1 MSTALYRR
9 YRPESFADVI
19 GQEHVT
25 EPLMAALSKNRV
37 NHAYL
42 FSGPRGCGKT
52 TSARI
57 LARCLNCAQGPTP
70 TPCGTCDSCVELAR
84 NGAGSLDVIEI
95 DAASHGGVD
104 DARDLR
110 ERATFAPVRDRYKIF
125 IIDEAHMVTSA
136 GFNALLK
143 IVEEPPEHIKFIFAT
158 TEPDKV
164 IGTIRSRTHHYPF
177 RLVPPEPLLAYL
189 EKLCVQEGVPV
200 APGVLSLVIR
210 AGGGSVR
217 DSLSVLDQLMAGAG
231 ESGLDYELAV
241 NLLGYTHVALLDDV
255 VDAFAAGDAA
265 TVFSAVDRVIQTGQ
279 DPRRFV
285 EDLLERFRDLIVVNA
300 MPDAAAA
307 VLRGVPEDQIN
318 RMRTQA
324 AQFGGAE
331 LSRAADITNTALT
344 EMTGATSPRLHLE
357 LLCARILLPAAD
369 QSERGT
375 AARVDRIERRLSYA
389 GDAAPASAGLA
400 PQRAAQGVEQASAP
414 AAAPQ
419 QVSQH
424 PAAPPAAAPV
434 PEPAAASG
442 TSSTAASPSNGAA
455 DWGGTWAT
463 PAASSTPASPGTR
476 PADAG
481 TGPAP
486 SPAVPSRTWD
496 DVSREA
502 ASQQTA
508 GQSQQGNAPQGS
520 RNQAPHPTQGDPSRQ
535 DPGQRPDS
543 GPAARP
549 QGQSAPQGQPAQR
562 TGPSQA
568 PAGTAPSAA
577 APSAPAAPSDPAQGA
592 PNGTSAGTS
601 PAPSA
606 AGPGQVEM
614 IRRAWPEI
622 MDALTSIRR
631 ATWLNVSKNASPRS
645 FDGRVL
651 ELAFS
656 NPGAATNFNRPDHLE
671 NLRKAIHQ
679 VLGVDCQ
686 INAVHDSA
694 ASAGEPGPKAGSR
707 LTPPAQTPAQS
718 SAPAQSQ
725 GTAPAHEGPS
735 QGESVL
741 GAGAAGQNRT
751 ALSSPQ
757 SPSAGSQGEV
767 SAARP
772 QAQPQ
777 QAQSPQT
784 QSPQAQSP
792 QAQSQQVDKLQQAR
806 QVQQQVQAQPAPRQQ
821 GPNTGTAPSA
831 AGPADASTAP
841 AWNIPP
847 TVPSRAESGNSPAAA
862 VPVAAAQRTDEPALR
877 DSSRPAVQQD
887 PTGAN
892 PVGQQSPHS
901 TQPPQSVPQGSPASP
916 ARSDASAFRPAPAA
930 GATRQGGPGSSPA
943 AASPRGGTPPRSG
956 GPSHSNAPLP
966 EDWPQE
972 PSEPADVPESNA
984 WETAAVPDD
993 IHVSSAV
1000 SDEEWAS
1007 TNWAGTTATRPGAG
1021 PGTPGR
1027 GPAGNGPAGN
1037 VRPGTAAQPEVHGAT
1052 AAQPAAQPSRQTA
1065 PPPGQSS
1072 GQAAGAGPNGTS
1084 PRPATAP
1091 AAYAS
1096 APGANGSS
1104 TPQPGAPSGPQAQ
1117 GPQEQGSQAP
1127 AHRPGQKLSRYQQL
1141 LNEAAQR
1148 GGSTPAAARGNVDLA
1163 YVEDVPSADDV
1174 TLEDSGL
1181 VGRKAIERILGG
1193 RLIEERSLDG
1203 HSIPR

>member
-389 GDAAPASAGLA
+389 GDAAPATAI
-400 PQRAAQGVEQASAP
+400 PQQRAAQAPENTPSAGAPQQAAPQAPSPAAPAPAAPEAAP
-414 AAAPQ
+414 AAA
-419 QVSQH
+419 
-424 PAAPPAAAPV
+424 AAGL
-434 PEPAAASG
+434 G
-442 TSSTAASPSNGAA
+442 TDSNGAA

-463 PAASSTPASPGTR
+463 PAAPAAPAASGARQAPAADGGPNAASP
-476 PADAG
+476 AA
-481 TGPAP
+481 AP
-486 SPAVPSRTWD
+486 GRTWD
-496 DVSREA
+496 DVSMEA
-502 ASQQTA
+502 ASQQQ
-508 GQSQQGNAPQGS
+508 GQQSAQQ
-520 RNQAPHPTQGDPSRQ
+520 R
-535 DPGQRPDS
+535 
-543 GPAARP
+543 GPAADVSRP
-549 QGQSAPQGQPAQR
+549 QGPQPGPDHTSAPSNAPTDASVQPPAPAQSAAPAQQ
-562 TGPSQA
+562 GD
-568 PAGTAPSAA
+568 SAVN
-577 APSAPAAPSDPAQGA
+577 APAAPSA
-592 PNGTSAGTS
+592 
-601 PAPSA
+601 A

-686 INAVHDSA
+686 VNAVHDSS

-707 LTPPAQTPAQS
+707 LTTPAQTPAPA
-718 SAPAQSQ
+718 SAPATRQAASAAPQ
-725 GTAPAHEGPS
+725 AAPAPAVPQAAPADAVPQAAPAAAQAQTGGP
-735 QGESVL
+735 EK
-741 GAGAAGQNRT
+741 
-751 ALSSPQ
+751 
-757 SPSAGSQGEV
+757 PSAGSGG
-767 SAARP
+767 
-772 QAQPQ
+772 
-777 QAQSPQT
+777 
-784 QSPQAQSP
+784 
-792 QAQSQQVDKLQQAR
+792 L
-806 QVQQQVQAQPAPRQQ
+806 PATG
-821 GPNTGTAPSA
+821 GPSTGGAPFTGGPASGAPA
-831 AGPADASTAP
+831 AGGPAAGAT

-847 TVPSRAESGNSPAAA
+847 AAPAR
-862 VPVAAAQRTDEPALR
+862 PEPEAAQ
-877 DSSRPAVQQD
+877 
-887 PTGAN
+887 
-892 PVGQQSPHS
+892 
-901 TQPPQSVPQGSPASP
+901 
-916 ARSDASAFRPAPAA
+916 PAPAA
-930 GATRQGGPGSSPA
+930 GSQHPA
-943 AASPRGGTPPRSG
+943 ADRAPAQAGPAQAQAQTAPQPAPARSG
-956 GPSHSNAPLP
+956 QERPQPAPRPQRSAPVAARNPAPLP

-972 PSEPADVPESNA
+972 PSEPADVPESSA

-1000 SDEEWAS
+1000 SDEEWAT
-1007 TNWAGTTATRPGAG
+1007 TNWAGTTAARPGTG
-1021 PGTPGR
+1021 SGTPARTPVHGAAGSGR
-1027 GPAGNGPAGN
+1027 GPAPQPLAHGSTASPFAAQAPEADPKASSPNSSGTAPGAAGASAYTAAPGTGGNAAP
-1037 VRPGTAAQPEVHGAT
+1037 RPGAPANAAGQAGQPEVKR
-1052 AAQPAAQPSRQTA
+1052 QPA
-1065 PPPGQSS
+1065 
-1072 GQAAGAGPNGTS
+1072 
-1084 PRPATAP
+1084 
-1091 AAYAS
+1091 
-1096 APGANGSS
+1096 
-1104 TPQPGAPSGPQAQ
+1104 
-1117 GPQEQGSQAP
+1117 
-1127 AHRPGQKLSRYQQL
+1127 PGQKLSRYQQL

-1148 GGSTPAAARGNVDLA
+1148 GGGAPAAAARGNVDLA

-1203 HSIPR
+1203 HGVHR